1 MNAWTKL
8 NVTYKTLYE
17 RLIYINSLGCV
28 QNKHKKGVYLNS
40 GFEHIQITMFPQL
53 KYGTSEKPNEPMK
66 KI

>member
-28 QNKHKKGVYLNS
+28 PNKHNKGVYLNS
-40 GFEHIQITMFPQL
+40 GVDIAGI
-53 KYGTSEKPNEPMK
+53 
-66 KI
+66 

>member
-1 MNAWTKL
+1 MNAWTKP

-40 GFEHIQITMFPQL
+40 GFDIAGIYTNYHVSTI
-53 KYGTSEKPNEPMK
+53 
-66 KI
+66 KIWNFRETK